1 MQSGAGSAEM
11 PLCRTDTSTAPVGS
25 AHICGTELAQE
36 LAGSTACSSVLQGVV
51 VLRQERGS
59 LEELGTTEWAPRALN
74 PRHALQMCSVACM
87 QLT

>member
-36 LAGSTACSSVLQGVV
+36 LAGSTACSSVLQG
-51 VLRQERGS
+51 LAILWQEWGS

>member
-1 MQSGAGSAEM
+1 M

>member
-36 LAGSTACSSVLQGVV
+36 LAGSTACSSVLQGMV